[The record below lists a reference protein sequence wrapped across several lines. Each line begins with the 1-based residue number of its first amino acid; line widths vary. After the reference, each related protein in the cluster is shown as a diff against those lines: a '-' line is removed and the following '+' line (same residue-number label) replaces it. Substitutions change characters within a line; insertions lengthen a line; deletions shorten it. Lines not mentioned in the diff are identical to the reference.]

1 MARMFYGRF
10 WQPLFLVQCGQGHPH
25 VGRKFINS
33 NRGLTISPHGGHR
46 VKAWAIK
53 SKNGYLT
60 KDSDEYGALNE
71 AHIFRLKKDAEK
83 SIQDGIDSGL
93 APPEKLARVEIK
105 EVKP

>member
-1 MARMFYGRF
+1 M
-10 WQPLFLVQCGQGHPH
+10 
-25 VGRKFINS
+25 
-33 NRGLTISPHGGHR
+33 
-46 VKAWAIK
+46 KAWAIK

-105 EVKP
+105 EVKPCSTK